1 MNKLIKDKLPLQS
14 KKFLA
19 YLIADIGWKL
29 LMFYVVWEYKTKI
42 DRYVFLILVSMIV
55 TTGFIQIGYI
65 LGQAFID
72 RYVMIALAAIDRDDE
87 GGDDSRK
94 DKEKPKS

>member
-1 MNKLIKDKLPLQS
+1 MMNKSIKDKLPLQS

-42 DRYVFLILVSMIV
+42 DRYAFLILVSMIV

-72 RYVMIALAAIDRDDE
+72 RYVMIALAAIDQEDNAEDH
-87 GGDDSRK
+87 K
-94 DKEKPKS
+94 DKKKSDT